1 MRILQARI
9 VHWVPCPPLGD
20 LTQPRG
26 RTHVSHIPG
35 RFFTREPQEYR
46 SGYPIPTPEDIPD
59 TGVKPGSPALQMDS
73 LPAELPGKPDKA
85 IKLFCFYFTQNS
97 VSKMGFST
105 GTRV

>member
-59 TGVKPGSPALQMDS
+59 TGVKPGSPPLQADAL
-73 LPAELPGKPDKA
+73 PVEPPGNPW
-85 IKLFCFYFTQNS
+85 
-97 VSKMGFST
+97 
-105 GTRV
+105 